1 MSPKSWPDPRPCP
14 ARRGRVLP
22 TPSLRGGPGL
32 GGMGQQLLKVGDP
45 EWAAVDWVF
54 CCRPRYHGSAK
65 LRAGNAR
72 RAGPGAVR
80 AVVAR
85 WDGHRVARGGPGT
98 RGPGTR
104 DPGAGECPGVSG
116 APGVTLYCQFF
127 QIQR

>member
-1 MSPKSWPDPRPCP
+1 M
-14 ARRGRVLP
+14 
-22 TPSLRGGPGL
+22 

-85 WDGHRVARGGPGT
+85 WGGHRVARG
-98 RGPGTR
+98 GPGTR
-104 DPGAGECPGVSG
+104 DPGAGECPGGSG